1 MLVLVSRHQGLSIQS
16 KCRQVIF
23 RAKVG
28 NRQPSFHLGCPIANS
43 LESGSKKTKTKTNKQ
58 TNKKKQKKNKTNAYS
73 VLSK

>member
-1 MLVLVSRHQGLSIQS
+1 MLVLVSSHQGLSIQS
-16 KCRQVIF
+16 KCRQVFF

-28 NRQPSFHLGCPIANS
+28 NRQPSFHLGCPVANS

-58 TNKKKQKKNKTNAYS
+58 PKKPKKNKTNAYS

>member
-43 LESGSKKTKTKTNKQ
+43 LESGSKKTKTKTNNQK
-58 TNKKKQKKNKTNAYS
+58 NQKKNKTNAYS